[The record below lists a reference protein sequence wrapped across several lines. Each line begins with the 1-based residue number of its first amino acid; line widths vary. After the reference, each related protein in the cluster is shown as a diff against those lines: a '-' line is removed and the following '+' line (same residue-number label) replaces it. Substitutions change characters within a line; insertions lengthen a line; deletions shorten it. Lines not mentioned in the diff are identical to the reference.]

1 MTVKNKKRLGK
12 IVFVPAERCFSNIL
26 IEETPHGYKL
36 YRSEGESHFT
46 VIPHSLMRA
55 IEYKD
60 R

>member
-1 MTVKNKKRLGK
+1 MGEKRLGK
-12 IVFVPAERCFSNIL
+12 IVFVPAERCFTNIF

-36 YRSEGESHFT
+36 YRSDNPQHFT
-46 VIPHSLMRA
+46 VIPHSMVRA